1 MRGYDPDGDDLQFG
15 VTGSDSSLVTVVSRD
30 AYTGDLYLTRELD
43 HETQAEL
50 TILLTLTDGKL
61 GENNFITQ
69 PVLILVEDSN
79 DNSPLFVKIPAG
91 PVSVLEHSLPEN
103 RVIATFLAEDRDSGA
118 FGQVVYGLAAGQTDE
133 VYQHFAVKTGREG
146 GELHLQAELDY
157 EASRLFQV
165 VVEARD
171 RASLGQANTAQATI
185 IVEVRD
191 HFYNTGAHQ
200 TSPCRWRTFL
210 TDPQRGSQSPP

>member
-79 DNSPLFVKIPAG
+79 DNTPVFVNIPG
-91 PVSVLEHSLPEN
+91 N
-103 RVIATFLAEDRDSGA
+103 
-118 FGQVVYGLAAGQTDE
+118 
-133 VYQHFAVKTGREG
+133 
-146 GELHLQAELDY
+146 
-157 EASRLFQV
+157 
-165 VVEARD
+165 
-171 RASLGQANTAQATI
+171 
-185 IVEVRD
+185 
-191 HFYNTGAHQ
+191 
-200 TSPCRWRTFL
+200 
-210 TDPQRGSQSPP
+210 